1 MVRRPGRGPQTK
13 PLAAFSG
20 LAQGSSTGETRSV
33 TTGARNPSVPV
44 KGLTPQGRIRT
55 ALYRI
60 RTGYGVPKYE
70 LVEVEQLG
78 HLVLE
83 GP

>member
-1 MVRRPGRGPQTK
+1 
-13 PLAAFSG
+13 
-20 LAQGSSTGETRSV
+20 V